1 MATSKKKKFRAT
13 RWYDGDTAFDELDP
27 SEQIAHQIVDQ
38 FRDLAPSVERI
49 MAADLTAPERQQAI
63 GLFQAALDD
72 LDDPNRDPRHAID
85 TARTAGAERGTAR

>member
-1 MATSKKKKFRAT
+1 MATSKKKQQFRAT

-27 SEQIAHQIVDQ
+27 SEQIAHQIVHQ

-49 MAADLTAPERQQAI
+49 MAADLTAPQRERAI

-85 TARTAGAERGTAR
+85 TARTAGTVR